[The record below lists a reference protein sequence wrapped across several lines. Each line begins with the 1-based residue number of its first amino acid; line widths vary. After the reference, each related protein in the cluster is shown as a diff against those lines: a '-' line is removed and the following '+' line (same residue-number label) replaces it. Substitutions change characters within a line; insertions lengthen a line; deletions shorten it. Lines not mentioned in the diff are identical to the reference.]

1 MGHPRQAPP
10 RSHEQQEEVR
20 IAVPVQE
27 ERPSTC
33 QHVHQRLSRC
43 LHRQKSRPCSGWT
56 RRRSPGGQRQESSR
70 RSGRS
75 AATAATG
82 KLRSAHFWRASRS
95 SARNEG
101 RPQVRRMAP
110 VGLVRD
116 EAQAASGHMCS
127 SWGGRPRRP
136 AHRIGG
142 RASRRCD
149 VGHRSADVAGVD
161 PASWLR
167 PGDRRFVA
175 QQVLAH
181 RPSKSGSGVPVPA
194 APATRRTRS
203 HDLSGRH
210 LTRRFPHGW

>member
-1 MGHPRQAPP
+1 MVRVDYMGHPRQAPP

-43 LHRQKSRPCSGWT
+43 SRPQKLPRCSGLT
-56 RRRSPGGQRQESSR
+56 RKQSPAGQRLASSH
-70 RSGRS
+70 RSGPS
-75 AATAATG
+75 AVTAGTG
-82 KLRSAHFWRASRS
+82 RQRFARFSRASRS
-95 SARNEG
+95 SARNETW
-101 RPQVRRMAP
+101 PQPSVAELG
-110 VGLVRD
+110 GLVRD
-116 EAQAASGHMCS
+116 AAHAASGHSSS

-161 PASWLR
+161 PASSGKCPGGSRKQLR
-167 PGDRRFVA
+167 EN
-175 QQVLAH
+175 VL
-181 RPSKSGSGVPVPA
+181 PA
-194 APATRRTRS
+194 GTRRPCPAWPAPTGVRS
-203 HDLSGRH
+203 GKILV
-210 LTRRFPHGW
+210 